1 MTTARPDRP
10 LTAADLLFGSSAD
23 APEALARQIVSACR
37 GQNLGRALERL
48 PRVTRD
54 AAIREAALAA
64 AVLLKIDL
72 VDVLVAGWRDHRDI
86 HSAARRTLATPG
98 SKELVGVAPHRIST
112 VQQPAVSILL
122 DGHRVHTL
130 QLGLSIIFEVTGLV
144 AGVSRGRLAGLHAG
158 RGEVG
163 VALTVHEIEILT
175 KRAHLELPGMVALRT
190 GLRLLPGHEYPDD
203 AAGGHPSS
211 ELAWRSG
218 LRCGAPGQPV
228 PGRRPHGRPVRGH
241 RGPRQRAFERPAP
254 SAPGIRAAVRRT
266 MLRCPGGRRPS
277 WTRPA
282 VRFHDRGQSGRIT
295 PKNWPRSWCILRRPI
310 ARARVARISKW
321 ISGANGE
328 PACRRPAKALE
339 SKIRFRGH
347 RPGLSTGGSRWWQHR
362 V

>member
-1 MTTARPDRP
+1 VTTARPERP

-23 APEALARQIVSACR
+23 APEALARQIVSAGR

-86 HSAARRTLATPG
+86 RSAAQRTLATPG

-163 VALTVHEIEILT
+163 VALTVHEIEILA
-175 KRAHLELPGMVALRT
+175 KRAHLELPGMLALRT

-211 ELAWRSG
+211 EL
-218 LRCGAPGQPV
+218 
-228 PGRRPHGRPVRGH
+228 
-241 RGPRQRAFERPAP
+241 
-254 SAPGIRAAVRRT
+254 
-266 MLRCPGGRRPS
+266 PGG
-277 WTRPA
+277 
-282 VRFHDRGQSGRIT
+282 Q
-295 PKNWPRSWCILRRPI
+295 
-310 ARARVARISKW
+310 
-321 ISGANGE
+321 ISGAEHPVSQFPGVDLMDGQSAATEVPGSEHSSGQLPGSGHPSSGE
-328 PACRRPAKALE
+328 ADHASVPWWEKTQLDPTRRE
-339 SKIRFRGH
+339 VS
-347 RPGLSTGGSRWWQHR
+347 
-362 V
+362 

>member
-1 MTTARPDRP
+1 MTTARPERP

-23 APEALARQIVSACR
+23 APEALARQIVSAGR

-86 HSAARRTLATPG
+86 RSAAQRTLATPG

-163 VALTVHEIEILT
+163 VALTVHEIEILA
-175 KRAHLELPGMVALRT
+175 KRAHLELPGMLALRT

-211 ELAWRSG
+211 EL
-218 LRCGAPGQPV
+218 
-228 PGRRPHGRPVRGH
+228 
-241 RGPRQRAFERPAP
+241 
-254 SAPGIRAAVRRT
+254 
-266 MLRCPGGRRPS
+266 PGG
-277 WTRPA
+277 
-282 VRFHDRGQSGRIT
+282 Q
-295 PKNWPRSWCILRRPI
+295 
-310 ARARVARISKW
+310 
-321 ISGANGE
+321 ISGAEHPVSQFPGVDLMDGQSAATEVPGSEHSSGQLPGSGHPSSGE
-328 PACRRPAKALE
+328 ADHASVPWWEKTQLDPTRRE
-339 SKIRFRGH
+339 VS
-347 RPGLSTGGSRWWQHR
+347 
-362 V
+362 

>member
-1 MTTARPDRP
+1 M
-10 LTAADLLFGSSAD
+10 
-23 APEALARQIVSACR
+23 
-37 GQNLGRALERL
+37 
-48 PRVTRD
+48 TRD

-122 DGHRVHTL
+122 DGRRVHTL

-203 AAGGHPSS
+203 AAGSHPSS
-211 ELAWRSG
+211 ELPGGQVSG
-218 LRCGAPGQPV
+218 AEHPVSQFPGVDLMDGQSAATEV
-228 PGRRPHGRPVRGH
+228 PGSEHSSGQLLGSGHPSSGEADHASVPWWEKTQLDPTRREV
-241 RGPRQRAFERPAP
+241 
-254 SAPGIRAAVRRT
+254 S
-266 MLRCPGGRRPS
+266 
-277 WTRPA
+277 
-282 VRFHDRGQSGRIT
+282 
-295 PKNWPRSWCILRRPI
+295 
-310 ARARVARISKW
+310 
-321 ISGANGE
+321 
-328 PACRRPAKALE
+328 
-339 SKIRFRGH
+339 
-347 RPGLSTGGSRWWQHR
+347 
-362 V
+362 

>member
-1 MTTARPDRP
+1 VTTARPDRS

-23 APEALARQIVSACR
+23 APEALARQIVSAGR

-86 HSAARRTLATPG
+86 RSAAQRTLATPG

-163 VALTVHEIEILT
+163 VALTVHEIEILA
-175 KRAHLELPGMVALRT
+175 KRAHLELPGMLALRT

-211 ELAWRSG
+211 EL
-218 LRCGAPGQPV
+218 
-228 PGRRPHGRPVRGH
+228 
-241 RGPRQRAFERPAP
+241 
-254 SAPGIRAAVRRT
+254 
-266 MLRCPGGRRPS
+266 PGG
-277 WTRPA
+277 
-282 VRFHDRGQSGRIT
+282 Q
-295 PKNWPRSWCILRRPI
+295 
-310 ARARVARISKW
+310 
-321 ISGANGE
+321 ISGAEHPVSQFPGVDLMDGQSAATEVPGSEHSSGQLPGSGHPSSGE
-328 PACRRPAKALE
+328 ADHASVPWWEKTQLDPTRRE
-339 SKIRFRGH
+339 VS
-347 RPGLSTGGSRWWQHR
+347 
-362 V
+362 

>member
-1 MTTARPDRP
+1 VTTARPERP

-23 APEALARQIVSACR
+23 APEALARQIVSAGR

-86 HSAARRTLATPG
+86 RSAAQRTLATPG

-163 VALTVHEIEILT
+163 VALTVHEIEILA
-175 KRAHLELPGMVALRT
+175 KRAHLELPGMLALRT

-211 ELAWRSG
+211 ELPGGQIA
-218 LRCGAPGQPV
+218 GAEHPVSQFPGVDLMDGQSAATEV
-228 PGRRPHGRPVRGH
+228 PGSEHSSGQLPGSGHPSSGEADHASVPWWEKTQLDPTRREV
-241 RGPRQRAFERPAP
+241 
-254 SAPGIRAAVRRT
+254 S
-266 MLRCPGGRRPS
+266 
-277 WTRPA
+277 
-282 VRFHDRGQSGRIT
+282 
-295 PKNWPRSWCILRRPI
+295 
-310 ARARVARISKW
+310 
-321 ISGANGE
+321 
-328 PACRRPAKALE
+328 
-339 SKIRFRGH
+339 
-347 RPGLSTGGSRWWQHR
+347 
-362 V
+362 

>member
-1 MTTARPDRP
+1 VTTARQDRS

-23 APEALARQIVSACR
+23 APEALALQIVSAGR

-211 ELAWRSG
+211 EL
-218 LRCGAPGQPV
+218 
-228 PGRRPHGRPVRGH
+228 
-241 RGPRQRAFERPAP
+241 
-254 SAPGIRAAVRRT
+254 
-266 MLRCPGGRRPS
+266 PGGQ
-277 WTRPA
+277 
-282 VRFHDRGQSGRIT
+282 V
-295 PKNWPRSWCILRRPI
+295 
-310 ARARVARISKW
+310 
-321 ISGANGE
+321 SGAEHPVSQFPGVDLMDGRSASTEGPGSEHSSGQLPGSGHPSSGE
-328 PACRRPAKALE
+328 ADHASVPWWEKTQLDPARRE
-339 SKIRFRGH
+339 VS
-347 RPGLSTGGSRWWQHR
+347 
-362 V
+362 

>member
-1 MTTARPDRP
+1 MTTARQDRS

-23 APEALARQIVSACR
+23 APEALARQIVSAGR

-211 ELAWRSG
+211 ELPGGQVSG
-218 LRCGAPGQPV
+218 AEHPVSQFPGVDLMDGQSAATEV
-228 PGRRPHGRPVRGH
+228 PGSEHSSGQLPGSGHPSSGEADHASVPWWEKTQLDPTRR
-241 RGPRQRAFERPAP
+241 E
-254 SAPGIRAAVRRT
+254 
-266 MLRCPGGRRPS
+266 
-277 WTRPA
+277 
-282 VRFHDRGQSGRIT
+282 FHDRGQSGRVT
-295 PKNWPRSWCILRRPI
+295 TKTGHDH
-310 ARARVARISKW
+310 
-321 ISGANGE
+321 GA
-328 PACRRPAKALE
+328 
-339 SKIRFRGH
+339 S
-347 RPGLSTGGSRWWQHR
+347 
-362 V
+362 

>member
-1 MTTARPDRP
+1 MTTARPERP

-23 APEALARQIVSACR
+23 APEALARQIVSAGR

-86 HSAARRTLATPG
+86 RSAAQRTLATPG

-175 KRAHLELPGMVALRT
+175 KRAHLELPGMLALRT

-211 ELAWRSG
+211 ELPGGQIA
-218 LRCGAPGQPV
+218 GAEHPVSQFPGVDLMDGQSAATEV
-228 PGRRPHGRPVRGH
+228 PGSEHSSGQLPGSGHPSSGEADHASVPWWEKTQLDPTRREV
-241 RGPRQRAFERPAP
+241 
-254 SAPGIRAAVRRT
+254 S
-266 MLRCPGGRRPS
+266 
-277 WTRPA
+277 
-282 VRFHDRGQSGRIT
+282 
-295 PKNWPRSWCILRRPI
+295 
-310 ARARVARISKW
+310 
-321 ISGANGE
+321 
-328 PACRRPAKALE
+328 
-339 SKIRFRGH
+339 
-347 RPGLSTGGSRWWQHR
+347 
-362 V
+362 

>member
-23 APEALARQIVSACR
+23 APEALARQIVSAGR

-48 PRVTRD
+48 PRVTRE

-175 KRAHLELPGMVALRT
+175 KRAHLELPGMVALRS

-211 ELAWRSG
+211 ELPGGQVSG
-218 LRCGAPGQPV
+218 AEHPV
-228 PGRRPHGRPVRGH
+228 SSSRASTSWTA
-241 RGPRQRAFERPAP
+241 GPRPPRAPAA
-254 SAPGIRAAVRRT
+254 SIRAASSQAPGIRAAVRRT

-282 VRFHDRGQSGRIT
+282 VRFHDHGQSGQIT
-295 PKNWPRSWCILRRPI
+295 TNTGHDH
-310 ARARVARISKW
+310 
-321 ISGANGE
+321 GA
-328 PACRRPAKALE
+328 
-339 SKIRFRGH
+339 S
-347 RPGLSTGGSRWWQHR
+347 
-362 V
+362 

>member
-1 MTTARPDRP
+1 MTTARPERP

-23 APEALARQIVSACR
+23 APEALARQIVSAGR

-86 HSAARRTLATPG
+86 RSAAQRTLATPG

-163 VALTVHEIEILT
+163 VALTVHEIEILA
-175 KRAHLELPGMVALRT
+175 KRAHLELPGMLALRT

-211 ELAWRSG
+211 EL
-218 LRCGAPGQPV
+218 
-228 PGRRPHGRPVRGH
+228 
-241 RGPRQRAFERPAP
+241 
-254 SAPGIRAAVRRT
+254 
-266 MLRCPGGRRPS
+266 PGG
-277 WTRPA
+277 
-282 VRFHDRGQSGRIT
+282 Q
-295 PKNWPRSWCILRRPI
+295 
-310 ARARVARISKW
+310 
-321 ISGANGE
+321 ISGAEHPVSQFPGVDLMDGQSAATE
-328 PACRRPAKALE
+328 VPGSEHSSGQLPGSGHPSSGQADHASVPWWEKTQLDPTRRE
-339 SKIRFRGH
+339 VS
-347 RPGLSTGGSRWWQHR
+347 
-362 V
+362 